1 MPTIALIDDDPDIVE
16 ANRLLLEA
24 NGYYV
29 VSAGTVDEA
38 IDLVRDQSPDLVILD
53 VMMQEADD
61 GFYLANR
68 FRRSGY
74 EFPIVMLTCLSRSIG
89 MHLGESALVPIDEFL
104 EKPVPPAQLLDVIHE
119 QLHRGDGGDGPGATR

>member
-16 ANRLLLEA
+16 ANRMLLEA

-38 IDLVRDQSPDLVILD
+38 IDLVHEHHPDLVLLD
-53 VMMQEADD
+53 VMMQQPDD

-68 FRRSGY
+68 FRRSGHD
-74 EFPIVMLTCLSRSIG
+74 FPIIMLTSLSRAVG
-89 MHLGESALVPIDEFL
+89 MHLGESATVPIEDYL
-104 EKPVPPAQLLDVIHE
+104 EKPIPPGVLLEAIHTQLQKRHA
-119 QLHRGDGGDGPGATR
+119 RAMP

>member
-29 VSAGTVDEA
+29 VSAGTVDDA
-38 IDLVRDQSPDLVILD
+38 IDLVKEEHPDLIILD

-74 EFPIVMLTCLSRSIG
+74 DFPIVMLTCLSRSIG
-89 MHLGESALVPIDEFL
+89 MHLGESALVPIDDFL
-104 EKPVPPAQLLDVIHE
+104 EKPVPPSQLLDVIHT
-119 QLHRGDGGDGPGATR
+119 QLNRPRSDLVS

>member
-38 IDLVRDQSPDLVILD
+38 IDLIREEHPDLVILD

-74 EFPIVMLTCLSRSIG
+74 DFPIIMLTCLSRSIG
-89 MHLGESALVPIDEFL
+89 MHLGESALVPIDDFL
-104 EKPVPPAQLLDVIHE
+104 EKPVPPSQLLDAIDT
-119 QLHRGDGGDGPGATR
+119 QLRAPRRGT

>member
-38 IDLVRDQSPDLVILD
+38 IDLVKDQHPDLVILD

-74 EFPIVMLTCLSRSIG
+74 DFPIVMLTCLSRSIG

-119 QLHRGDGGDGPGATR
+119 QLHHTGNDGGSARDR

>member
-1 MPTIALIDDDPDIVE
+1 MPTIAVIDDDPDIVE

-29 VSAGTVDEA
+29 VSAGNVDDA
-38 IDLVRDQSPDLVILD
+38 INLVHEHHPDLVLLD

-61 GFYLANR
+61 GYYLANR

-74 EFPIVMLTCLSRSIG
+74 EFPIIMLTSLSRAIG
-89 MHLGESALVPIDEFL
+89 MHLGESAVVPIQDYL
-104 EKPVPPAQLLDVIHE
+104 EKPVSPGVLLDSIHTHL
-119 QLHRGDGGDGPGATR
+119 QRAHATP